1 MNEKYY
7 HVDVKPQ
14 MVASK
19 LALGAFTGN
28 DLLFDWASFKV
39 PTGTWR
45 LVGVT
50 AIVGPAV
57 TTAQR
62 KALSL
67 EFGRNDQNG
76 AAPDSL
82 GVVHAAHSTGFA
94 GEHLIGNVQIAAGDY
109 VNGIKVGFNSAT
121 CMAEVPNVTFTP
133 ELNQQGAG
141 VTNGFE
147 TYYVAGIATG
157 TVNFKS
163 TVFCTGSVA
172 ATQKVVG
179 SLDDGSGSTADIL
192 KKFRLGDIIHNADDE
207 VVGTIASLDSA
218 TQFTCVDN
226 VAVAQVNN
234 DELVNVTPITLRL
247 TFEC

>member
-1 MNEKYY
+1 MNQKYY
-7 HVDVKPQ
+7 HVEVKPQ
-14 MVASK
+14 MLASK
-19 LALGAFTGN
+19 LALGAFTAN
-28 DLLFDWASFKV
+28 DLLFDWSSFQV
-39 PTGTWR
+39 PVGTWR
-45 LVGVT
+45 LVGVS
-50 AIVGPAV
+50 AIVGPAA

-62 KALSL
+62 KAISL
-67 EFGRNDQNG
+67 EFGRLDKNG
-76 AAPDSL
+76 AAPDTL

-109 VNGIKVGFNSAT
+109 INGIKVGFNSAT
-121 CMAEVPNVTFTP
+121 CMAEVPNVTFCQDP
-133 ELNQQGAG
+133 EREGINQA
-141 VTNGFE
+141 FE

-157 TVNFKS
+157 TLNFKS
-163 TVFCTGSVA
+163 TVSCTGSVA

-179 SLDDGSGSTADIL
+179 SLDDGSGATADIL

-234 DELVNVTPITLRL
+234 DELVNVTPLTLRL